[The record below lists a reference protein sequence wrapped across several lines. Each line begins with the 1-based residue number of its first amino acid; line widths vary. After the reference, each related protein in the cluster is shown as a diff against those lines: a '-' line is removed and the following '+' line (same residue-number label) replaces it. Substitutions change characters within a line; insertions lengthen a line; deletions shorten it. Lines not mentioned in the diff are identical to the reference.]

1 MKKKQPQAASEAH
14 LPNWLDE
21 WESKLASASYDEG
34 LKSILPKLTFFRGRF
49 ALNGY
54 HPVHE
59 VQQLMLRTLKCYTIF
74 IARAS
79 LELVKESY
87 LDVCMAKP
95 TLGAILSAS
104 GYAHASAGAI
114 WKKFAHPPE
123 GQPLNLYRALGL
135 VALSNIHRFPGEKL
149 TKLDPNL
156 TVPLALGCLTQRCV
170 VSKSQHDNL
179 NWLLSLSDFYEKYQ
193 LSELRNSYISTAWMY
208 CSYTD
213 LPSKHAIK
221 AELNSMFRR
230 WIDERV
236 KSLPEHRSPRPIKQK
251 PTIAILSEYFSDHH
265 AMFRCHGKSA
275 MALKENFFTVL
286 VGDLSDVSPASRRM
300 FTKTVHV
307 DKGTGQFKKTY
318 KVLGK
323 IKPDLIYYPSV
334 GMSSTIIPL
343 ANMRI
348 APIQFLSMGH
358 PASTF
363 SQAMDYVIVN
373 NDLRPD
379 PSCFSEKI
387 IHRRIS
393 AGYIPSPYWRRDL
406 FANRQE
412 LNKDFLNVAIVSF
425 MPKNTHTFV
434 QLCKRIAEEVDQVDK
449 PVKFHFFPNSNSS
462 ELFGFRAEIKRQLKF
477 ANAHPTSNY
486 RSYMLMLHSMDLVLS
501 TFPFGNTNG
510 TIDTL
515 LAGVPMI
522 ALEGPEPHSKTDAR
536 LLRKVGAPPEMLAAT
551 VEDYFQT
558 AKAWLSDPALL
569 ASKRAEIA
577 KLDVEGVFYDAN
589 ANSDFA
595 EVVQLIYRNHEA
607 LQADNRREFEFE
619 DLVAMQQSGET
630 EQTS

>member
-1 MKKKQPQAASEAH
+1 MKKKRSQTASKAH

-21 WESKLASASYDEG
+21 WESHVASASYDEG
-34 LKSILPKLTFFRGRF
+34 LKSILPKLSFFRSSF

-54 HPVHE
+54 HPVPE

-79 LELVKESY
+79 LDLIKESY
-87 LDVCMAKP
+87 LNICLAKP

-104 GYAHASAGAI
+104 GSAHVSAPAI
-114 WKKFAHPPE
+114 WKKFAQPAE
-123 GQPLNLYRALGL
+123 DQPLNLHRALGL

-149 TKLDPNL
+149 TEFDPNL

-170 VSKSQHDNL
+170 VSKAQHNNL
-179 NWLLSLSDFYEKYQ
+179 NWLLSLPNFYEKYQ
-193 LSELRNSYISTAWMY
+193 LSELTDSYISAAWMY

-213 LPSKHAIK
+213 LPRKHAIK
-221 AELNSMFRR
+221 AELNGMFRR
-230 WIDERV
+230 WIDEHV
-236 KSLPEHRSPRPIKQK
+236 KSLPVHRSSRPIKQK
-251 PTIAILSEYFSDHH
+251 PTIAILSEYFSDYH
-265 AMFRCHGKSA
+265 AMFRCHGQSA

-286 VGDLSDVSPASRRM
+286 VGDLSDVSPASKRM

-307 DKGTGQFKKTY
+307 DKGTAQFKKTY
-318 KVLGK
+318 KALSK
-323 IKPDLIYYPSV
+323 IKPDMIYYPSV

-379 PSCFSEKI
+379 PKCFSEKI

-393 AGYIPSPYWRRDL
+393 SGYTPYPYWSRDVL
-406 FANRQE
+406 ADRQQLDE
-412 LNKDFLNVAIVSF
+412 NFLHVAIVSF
-425 MPKNTHTFV
+425 LPKNTHTFV
-434 QLCKRIAEEVDQVDK
+434 QLCKRIAEDVDK
-449 PVKFHFFPNSNSS
+449 VGKPVRFHFFPNSISS
-462 ELFGFRAEIKRQLKF
+462 ELFGFRAEIKQQLEF
-477 ANAHPTSNY
+477 ANAHPRSNY
-486 RSYMLMLHSMDLVLS
+486 TSYMQMLHSMDMVLS

-522 ALEGPEPHSKTDAR
+522 ALEGPEPHAKTDAR
-536 LLRKVGAPPEMLAAT
+536 LLRKVGAPPEMIAST
-551 VEDYFQT
+551 VEEYYQT

-569 ASKRAEIA
+569 AEKRAA
-577 KLDVEGVFYDAN
+577 MTKLDVEGTFYQTN
-589 ANSDFA
+589 EKSDFA
-595 EVVQLIYRNHEA
+595 EVVQLIYWYHEQ
-607 LQADNRREFEFE
+607 LQADSRREFEFE
-619 DLVAMQQSGET
+619 DLTAMQGAAET
-630 EQTS
+630 EQAS